1 MSYLIENFTFF
12 FGFNSKIFLYH
23 DTQISSNNKKKD
35 LIRSLHN
42 FVKKIW
48 YIREKI
54 LSRCCNTYYWSYDT
68 TSTVLVVVVCERFK
82 RAIFFFFLNKKDIY

>member
-42 FVKKIW
+42 FVKKI
-48 YIREKI
+48 
-54 LSRCCNTYYWSYDT
+54 
-68 TSTVLVVVVCERFK
+68 
-82 RAIFFFFLNKKDIY
+82 